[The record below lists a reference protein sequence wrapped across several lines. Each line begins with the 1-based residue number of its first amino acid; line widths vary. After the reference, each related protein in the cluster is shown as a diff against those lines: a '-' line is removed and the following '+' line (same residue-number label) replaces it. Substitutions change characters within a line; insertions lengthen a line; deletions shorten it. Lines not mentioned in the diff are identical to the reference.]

1 MRTTIQGTKRLHHLE
16 KISSNAKQFKQTSKD
31 LKISGSTCS
40 MSTIP
45 NSLQSK

>member
-1 MRTTIQGTKRLHHLE
+1 METTIQGTKWFHHSE
-16 KISSNAKQFKQTSKD
+16 KISSNAIQFEKTSKD

-40 MSTIP
+40 KNMH